1 MFVSSG
7 ELWDNWE
14 GEDVLYLYLFPSDSP
29 PTPRTVRDKPTLRQ
43 SLLTFLI
50 SPARLEL
57 STVIQILKELDNL
70 KKEHI
75 QLIREKVT
83 GFPLIDVSNLQIN
96 NKGSHIDTYLYDIK
110 KLHKSIA

>member
-1 MFVSSG
+1 MFSICICM
-7 ELWDNWE
+7 
-14 GEDVLYLYLFPSDSP
+14 FPSDSP

-50 SPARLEL
+50 SPGRLEL

-75 QLIREKVT
+75 QLIREKSHR
-83 GFPLIDVSNLQIN
+83 FPSDRCKQFTD
-96 NKGSHIDTYLYDIK
+96 KQ
-110 KLHKSIA
+110 